1 MGKRRRILEVCVNGI
16 GGNEISI
23 SGNQKAGGGG
33 ARHVNIFI
41 LEGLGIKGGV
51 LHCLQASV
59 GVGCNVAIV

>member
-33 ARHVNIFI
+33 EGMLIFLFWRGWELKGVCCI
-41 LEGLGIKGGV
+41 VYRRRLGLAV
-51 LHCLQASV
+51 M
-59 GVGCNVAIV
+59 

>member
-23 SGNQKAGGGG
+23 SGNQKEGG
-33 ARHVNIFI
+33 ARHVNIF